1 MPIPTPRMGKNPEKQ
16 SKFMSRCMS
25 DKITKKEFPDN
36 KQRVAVCFSS
46 WRKKHGGKPP
56 TKEELIGYIVQE
68 TICALKELYEVKNA
82 K

>member
-1 MPIPTPRMGKNPEKQ
+1 MPIPKPRKAEKQ

>member
-1 MPIPTPRMGKNPEKQ
+1 MPIPSPRMGKSPEKQ

-56 TKEELIGYIVQE
+56 TKKEYILHLVQYAIC
-68 TICALKELYEVKNA
+68 TIKNIVKR
-82 K
+82 